1 MLRPHLLGIDIG
13 TTGCKAG
20 IYDRNGRLLG
30 SGYRTYKVD
39 VTAEGAAEIDA
50 DLWVSAAVSVT
61 RQAVAQSGVDP
72 EAIAGIAV
80 SGTNGLVPVG
90 KDGAALRPAIL
101 LMDQRSR
108 PQAEEIASLLGR
120 DRCFELAGNVLMP
133 GMLSSPIIL
142 WVKENEP
149 GIYERTCKFLVPAGY
164 VNLFLTGKMTMDRSR
179 ASMTLLFDQRSGEW
193 IEEFFRTLDIDCDKL
208 PSVYESH
215 EIIGTLRPE
224 SAEATGLSAG
234 IPVVAGCTDTVAAS
248 VGSGTAGHGQSYMVL
263 GTTGRVCITSGDG
276 QFHRQLV
283 NTSHVTRD
291 RWIHIAAMNSSGL
304 SLQWVRSVLGL
315 GNLAYDEVVAM
326 AETVPAGANGVVFL
340 PYLVGERAP
349 IWDPKARGVF
359 FGLSLATDP
368 GTLIRSVLEGV
379 GYAFASNIE
388 IIEKDYGSLGCLK
401 LGGGGAKS
409 ALWCQILSD
418 ITGKELAVLGNPDL
432 ETLGC
437 ALIAAFGTGHY
448 SSLDETADSSAEAV
462 SIISPRD
469 DQYALYSRGLRTYQ
483 QLYSDLRARFEEQ

>member
-1 MLRPHLLGIDIG
+1 
-13 TTGCKAG
+13 
-20 IYDRNGRLLG
+20 
-30 SGYRTYKVD
+30 
-39 VTAEGAAEIDA
+39 
-50 DLWVSAAVSVT
+50 
-61 RQAVAQSGVDP
+61 
-72 EAIAGIAV
+72 
-80 SGTNGLVPVG
+80 
-90 KDGAALRPAIL
+90 
-101 LMDQRSR
+101 
-108 PQAEEIASLLGR
+108 
-120 DRCFELAGNVLMP
+120 
-133 GMLSSPIIL
+133 
-142 WVKENEP
+142 
-149 GIYERTCKFLVPAGY
+149 
-164 VNLFLTGKMTMDRSR
+164 
-179 ASMTLLFDQRSGEW
+179 
-193 IEEFFRTLDIDCDKL
+193 
-208 PSVYESH
+208 
-215 EIIGTLRPE
+215 
-224 SAEATGLSAG
+224 
-234 IPVVAGCTDTVAAS
+234 
-248 VGSGTAGHGQSYMVL
+248 
-263 GTTGRVCITSGDG
+263 
-276 QFHRQLV
+276 
-283 NTSHVTRD
+283 
-291 RWIHIAAMNSSGL
+291 MNSSGL